1 MLPQGPQEPAP
12 NTWLPDPARGPPCLV
27 AWVWD
32 QCAEQAKRKLR
43 EAWEKDLVH
52 RLMEAALL
60 RLHPWC
66 VLPPNLH
73 SHLKNSC
80 AQPPPQDAPLLA
92 KPVLS
97 RDFPVRRAQ
106 QAEGRV
112 CAVLVPLACTA
123 ATGPAWSHH
132 TAAQREAGCRAVLGR
147 QRPSR
152 GPGKWRSLWSLGCCA
167 SGDQEGIAGLV
178 SPLVLQAAGPGQR
191 AGWGLAAQTAAEVL
205 PDLLPRVWV
214 QDSHDRHQR
223 DQGSNH
229 STSEPRM
236 PCPRPGA

>member
-132 TAAQREAGCRAVLGR
+132 TAAQAPVRC
-147 QRPSR
+147 
-152 GPGKWRSLWSLGCCA
+152 
-167 SGDQEGIAGLV
+167 
-178 SPLVLQAAGPGQR
+178 
-191 AGWGLAAQTAAEVL
+191 
-205 PDLLPRVWV
+205 
-214 QDSHDRHQR
+214 
-223 DQGSNH
+223 
-229 STSEPRM
+229 
-236 PCPRPGA
+236 